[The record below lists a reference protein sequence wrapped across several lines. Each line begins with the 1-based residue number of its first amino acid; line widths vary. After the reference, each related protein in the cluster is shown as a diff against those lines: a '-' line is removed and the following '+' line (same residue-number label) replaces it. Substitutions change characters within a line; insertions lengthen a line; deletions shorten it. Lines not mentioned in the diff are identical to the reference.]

1 MTEQEYQQVRQKI
14 DQFESL
20 RSSQERIQETLEKMK
35 NISKLSVRFDFV
47 NSDTYT
53 YSWAY
58 IPDRDLFLETL
69 RNYLEFK
76 LTMIQH
82 GMAELS
88 MFGEEKTQN
97 P

>member
-20 RSSQERIQETLEKMK
+20 RSTQERVQETLEKMK

-47 NSDTYT
+47 NSDTY
-53 YSWAY
+53 SWAY
-58 IPDRDLFLETL
+58 IPDENLFLETL

-82 GMAELS
+82 GMAEFS
-88 MFGEEKTQN
+88 MFGIEEKTQN